1 MSRTHRQGQSLVELA
16 LVLPLFLLLIS
27 AIIDFG
33 RIFHV
38 WSCLNLQCIEA
49 AREGAK
55 RRHQLLGRN
64 VFTADTHT
72 EPASITQIFF
82 LHQSPAIDATRF
94 RTPGGDHAT
103 APELLGVGTSDRDI
117 IVRIHYSYPFF
128 TPFMSRILS
137 NIWGKSELVISAGAT
152 ERKE

>member
-1 MSRTHRQGQSLVELA
+1 MSRKHRCGQSLIELA
-16 LVLPLFLLLIS
+16 LVLPLFFLLIS

-72 EPASITQIFF
+72 EPASITRIFF
-82 LHQSPAIDATRF
+82 LHQSPAIDTARF
-94 RTPGGDHAT
+94 RTPDGDQAT
-103 APELLGVGTSDRDI
+103 APEVLGAGTSDRELT
-117 IVRIHYSYPFF
+117 VRIHYSYPFI
-128 TPFMSRILS
+128 TPFMNRILS
-137 NIWGKSELVISAGAT
+137 EIWGKSELIVTAVAT

>member
-1 MSRTHRQGQSLVELA
+1 MSRKHRRGQSLVELA

-27 AIIDFG
+27 AIFDFG

-64 VFTADTHT
+64 VFRPDTHT
-72 EPASITQIFF
+72 EPASITRVFF
-82 LHQSPAIDATRF
+82 LHQSPAIDPLRF
-94 RTPGGDHAT
+94 RSPDGIQAT
-103 APELLGVGTSDRDI
+103 APELLGAGSSERDI
-117 IVRIHYSYPFF
+117 TVRIHYSYPFI
-128 TPFMSRILS
+128 TPFMNRIMAR
-137 NIWGKSELVISAGAT
+137 IRGKSELIITAGAT